1 MIVGGM
7 GSKSL
12 LVGCNFRLAFA
23 GRFFWRDRA
32 AIMLGRPTIFS
43 QELADEICERLA
55 DGESLKAICAAPDMP
70 NRSTVFRWLASNKDF
85 CDTYAR
91 AREAQADVLA
101 DEILVIADD
110 GSNDTYET
118 DDGPRV
124 NQDVIARSRLRV
136 DARKWIAAKL
146 KPKVY
151 AERNT
156 TAVEGPD
163 GGPVQLSMTVEFV
176 SAKGAVS

>member
-1 MIVGGM
+1 MPAC
-7 GSKSL
+7 KSL
-12 LVGCNFRLAFA
+12 LIGCNFRLAFA

-32 AIMLGRPTIFS
+32 VIMLGRPTIFS

-55 DGESLKAICAAPDMP
+55 DGESLKAICAAPEMP

-156 TAVEGPD
+156 TAVEGPN

-176 SAKGAVS
+176 GAKGAVS

>member
-1 MIVGGM
+1 
-7 GSKSL
+7 
-12 LVGCNFRLAFA
+12 
-23 GRFFWRDRA
+23 
-32 AIMLGRPTIFS
+32 MLGRPTIFS

-55 DGESLKAICAAPDMP
+55 DGESLKGICASPEMP

-124 NQDVIARSRLRV
+124 NQDVIARYLGEEKPLRFVDYQKPGLIKRLF
-136 DARKWIAAKL
+136 
-146 KPKVY
+146 
-151 AERNT
+151 
-156 TAVEGPD
+156 
-163 GGPVQLSMTVEFV
+163 GG
-176 SAKGAVS
+176 K

>member
-1 MIVGGM
+1 M
-7 GSKSL
+7 
-12 LVGCNFRLAFA
+12 
-23 GRFFWRDRA
+23 
-32 AIMLGRPTIFS
+32 GRPTIFT
-43 QELADEICERLA
+43 QELADQICERLA
-55 DGESLKAICAAPDMP
+55 DGESLKGICAASDMP
-70 NRSTVFRWLASNKDF
+70 NRATVFRWLASNKDF

-118 DDGPRV
+118 EDGTRV

-151 AERNT
+151 SDRVAT
-156 TAVEGPD
+156 TVSGPD
-163 GGPVQLSMTVEFV
+163 DGPVPLSMTVEFV
-176 SAKGAVS
+176 SAKSAVS